1 MATTCTTT
9 VVRSRLVVDKPNI
22 ICRYTF
28 VVGHRS
34 AGSSKHNTT
43 IFVWLSAA
51 MVHDVNV
58 VMSSFRERWMH
69 PEWGRFPHPTRAR
82 QTSCNA
88 QRQIPTRWIRNR
100 ARWCTDS
107 WFLPGG
113 QALRP
118 IETEMNGFPP
128 TPTACHAPDV
138 IAPSAYI
145 VLLVRY
151 ISTHSGHVYLTTS
164 LACSRLWLP
173 FVLHFVLS
181 GRCFFISRYNAIS

>member
-51 MVHDVNV
+51 IVHDVNV

-113 QALRP
+113 QAYRNRD
-118 IETEMNGFPP
+118 EWFPSY
-128 TPTACHAPDV
+128 TN
-138 IAPSAYI
+138 
-145 VLLVRY
+145 
-151 ISTHSGHVYLTTS
+151 S
-164 LACSRLWLP
+164 LSCSRCYST
-173 FVLHFVLS
+173 FSLHSIAGIYPPIRATCIWPLLS
-181 GRCFFISRYNAIS
+181 PVQGYGYPLSSTLF